1 VTGAG
6 SEAVTLEIVG
16 RELPELRPA
25 QQKERIDVLDA
36 LRGFAVFGMF
46 IINIRVFSGYT
57 YFFHETSGD
66 LFLSGWDTT
75 FDRIHI
81 VLFSGKFYTLFALL
95 FGIGFAIQIM
105 KASAADRSF
114 IAHFSRRLFFLL
126 LIGIVHLWGIWF
138 SDILVF
144 YAICGYLLLLF
155 RSLSGKGLLWAV
167 ILLLFIPGL
176 HSWYLIETSG
186 GYTNTLYRWLGES
199 WTVMGLPAQSG
210 PDGSFRMEN
219 IADVIRSDSWETV
232 FRFNFIGPLL
242 RFYLI
247 AYDARIIKILAMFV
261 LGFWIGR
268 NILDNQIHKKR
279 AFLAKVAIAGFL
291 LGLPLNIFYS
301 MDNGGLF
308 NDTLDDIISNSLNT
322 FGYITL
328 TSAYAA
334 TFALLYTTGFRKFL
348 DWSFNAVG
356 KSALSNYLFQ
366 SVAGILLFYSAGL
379 GLGEYFG
386 ATALTISVLAIF
398 GFQILFSRLWLGNF
412 RFGPVEWLWRSLT
425 YGRFINNAGM

>member
-1 VTGAG
+1 
-6 SEAVTLEIVG
+6 VG

-57 YFFHETSGD
+57 YFYYENGND

-105 KASAADRSF
+105 KATAADRSF
-114 IAHFSRRLFFLL
+114 MMHFSRRLFFLL

-155 RSLSGKGLLWAV
+155 RSLSSKGLLWAV

-176 HSWYLIETSG
+176 HTWYLIESSG
-186 GYTNTLYRWLGES
+186 GYTNTLYQWLSKS
-199 WTVMGLPAQSG
+199 WMALDLPVQSS
-210 PDGSFRMEN
+210 PDGAFRMEN
-219 IADVIRSDSWETV
+219 IADVIRSESWETII
-232 FRFNFIGPLL
+232 RFNFVGPLL

-268 NILDNQIHKKR
+268 NILDNHIHKNR
-279 AFLAKVAIAGFL
+279 SFLAKAAITGFL
-291 LGLPLNIFYS
+291 VGLPLNIYYS
-301 MDNGGLF
+301 MDNGVLF
-308 NDTLDDIISNSLNT
+308 HENLDNIIGNSLNT
-322 FGYITL
+322 FGYISL

-334 TFALLYTTGFRKFL
+334 TFTLLYTTGFRAFL

-379 GLGEYFG
+379 GLGEHFG
-386 ATALTISVLAIF
+386 ATALTIFVIAIF
-398 GFQILFSRLWLGNF
+398 GFQILFSTLWLGSF
-412 RFGPVEWLWRSLT
+412 RFGPVEWLWRMLT
-425 YGRFINNAGM
+425 YGRFINNRKK